1 MAKYGKSIWISIR
14 EGNDGLTENNWI
26 IIGIADMKSAAVLEK
41 VFTTTLKDLKQEINS
56 DINGFYNNWEV

>member
-1 MAKYGKSIWISIR
+1 
-14 EGNDGLTENNWI
+14 
-26 IIGIADMKSAAVLEK
+26 MKSAAVLEK